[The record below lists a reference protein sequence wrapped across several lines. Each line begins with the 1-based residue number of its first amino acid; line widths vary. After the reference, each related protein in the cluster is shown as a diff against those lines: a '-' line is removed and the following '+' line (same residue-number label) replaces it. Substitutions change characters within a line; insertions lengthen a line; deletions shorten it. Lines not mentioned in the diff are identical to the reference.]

1 MKVSVCTLNSV
12 TRNSTPN
19 FSASSKNKKR
29 PSQVGNEIRQADRQ
43 TELSNNKRLAYYSAI
58 LGSGLLAGTGI
69 VMYRRNPSYVLKH
82 LKPTRLTDSLP
93 GSIKIELARGNKF
106 KKFENFIMNPDE
118 KYLTGKGA
126 NSKVYNIPFLDD
138 YVLKIIKHESTLD
151 LSQQYVRLFPDEI
164 NLGQPVWQH
173 RDNPRIL
180 LLKKIKGEPYS
191 IKNWTST
198 LYNRAIKGP
207 VNVTQEQA
215 DLYFS
220 QISKISKMPQ
230 SAFDDLARQIKIL
243 DTTKK
248 FEGDNLIGFK
258 TDSLN
263 PNNLMVDF
271 KNNTL
276 HIIDYF
282 PKDNIHHKNS
292 YLDIVAIMSD
302 IALLPEYRDLLKP
315 NQQKELINII
325 KTINN
330 KAYKAAQ
337 KQGLSTNKDDFI
349 EFINEINNYD
359 ICRPLPVKKADGG
372 EYVRLYPQR
381 VEELLSII
389 NS

>member
-1 MKVSVCTLNSV
+1 
-12 TRNSTPN
+12 
-19 FSASSKNKKR
+19 
-29 PSQVGNEIRQADRQ
+29 
-43 TELSNNKRLAYYSAI
+43 
-58 LGSGLLAGTGI
+58 
-69 VMYRRNPSYVLKH
+69 MYRRNPSYVLKH

-180 LLKKIKGEPYS
+180 LLKKIKGKPYS

-198 LYNRAIKGP
+198 LYNQAIKGP

-215 DLYFS
+215 ELYFS
-220 QISKISKMPQ
+220 QISQISKMPQ
-230 SAFDDLARQIKIL
+230 ESFDNLARQIKIL

-248 FEGDNLIGFK
+248 CEGDMFTGFK

-271 KNNTL
+271 KNNSL
-276 HIIDYF
+276 NIIDYF